1 MSRNTKISI
10 LCPTAPMLPVKIGDY
25 AAYEK
30 EMIKILKSNI
40 DNVLPDKPD
49 LIILP
54 ECCNRFNKKSYPS
67 SIAYRSDVKEYYKYL
82 EDRMVSYMGEIAK
95 NNNTNIAYSAVRYVP
110 EDEKYHYRN
119 STVYIGR
126 DASIKGI
133 YDKNH
138 LVVEE
143 NSIGNVGYGTKSDLI
158 ELDFGKVAS
167 AICFDLNF
175 DMLLDKYKV
184 QDPDLI
190 VFCSAYHGGLR
201 QEQWAYECRSYF
213 AGAIGEAPGRIL
225 NPYGQVVAQTTNYTN
240 FVTATVNLD
249 YELCHID
256 YNMDKIN
263 VAKRKYK
270 DALTVYDPGFVGS
283 LMLSCESPDMN
294 VQDII
299 DEFEIERL
307 NDYIKRALK
316 HREENL

>member
-1 MSRNTKISI
+1 MSKNTKISI
-10 LCPTAPMLPVKIGDY
+10 LCPTAPMLPVEFGDY
-25 AAYEK
+25 EGYER
-30 EMIKILKSNI
+30 EIKKFLKSNI
-40 DNVLPDKPD
+40 DKVLPDNPD

-54 ECCNRFNKKSYPS
+54 ECCNRFNKKSYYPPYE
-67 SIAYRSDVKEYYKYL
+67 YRSDVKKYYKYL
-82 EDRMVSYMGEIAK
+82 ENRMVSYMGKIAK
-95 NNNTNIAYSAVRYVP
+95 DNNTNIAFSAVRYVP
-110 EDEKYHYRN
+110 EDERYHYRN
-119 STVYIGR
+119 STTYIGR
-126 DASIKGI
+126 DGSIKGI

-143 NSIGNVGYGTKSDLI
+143 NTLGNVGYGTKTDLI

-175 DMLLDKYKV
+175 DTLLEKYKV

-225 NPYGQVVAQTTNYTN
+225 NPYGEVVAKATNYTN
-240 FVTATVNLD
+240 YATATINLD

-256 YNMDKIN
+256 YNMEKIN
-263 VAKRKYK
+263 AAKQKYK
-270 DALTVYDPGFVGS
+270 EALTVYDPGYVGS
-283 LMLSCESPDMN
+283 VMLTCESPDTN
-294 VQDII
+294 VQAII

-307 NDYIKRALK
+307 NDYIKRAKK

>member
-10 LCPTAPMLPVKIGDY
+10 LCPTAPMLSVKIGDY
-25 AAYEK
+25 AGYEREIMK
-30 EMIKILKSNI
+30 FLKNNI
-40 DNVLPDKPD
+40 DKVLPDNPD

-54 ECCNRFNKKSYPS
+54 ECCNRFNKKSYGES
-67 SIAYRSDVKEYYKYL
+67 YDYREDFNNYYKYL
-82 EDRMVSYMGEIAK
+82 EDRIVSYMCQIAK
-95 NNNTNIAYSAVRYVP
+95 DNNTNIAYSAVRYIP
-110 EDEKYHYRN
+110 TDLKYHFRN

-143 NSIGNVGYGTKSDLI
+143 NTLSNTAYGTKADLI

-167 AICFDLNF
+167 VICFDLNF
-175 DMLLDKYKV
+175 DTLLEKYKV

-190 VFCSAYHGGLR
+190 VFCSAFHGGLR
-201 QEQWAYECRSYF
+201 QQQWAYECRSYF

-225 NPYGQVVAQTTNYTN
+225 NPYGEVVAKTTNYTDYA
-240 FVTATVNLD
+240 TATINLD

-256 YNMDKIN
+256 YNMEKISA
-263 VAKRKYK
+263 AKSKYK
-270 DALTVYDPGFVGS
+270 EALTVYDPGYVGS
-283 LMLSCESPDMN
+283 LMLTCESPDTN

-307 NDYIKRALK
+307 NDYIKRAKK